1 MPPPEL
7 KREPESIPPE
17 LTTELEGAENGGV
30 GNEGVGK
37 EESNE
42 SIETSPE
49 TSPET
54 QTQPETSPETQPET
68 QPEPTKKPRGR
79 PKKETPKATPKA
91 APKATPKAPKAPK
104 APVRMKQPKPES
116 SDDEPLSQS
125 DMETLLLQ
133 YVASRQIS
141 LQEKRRSHWTN
152 LAGLA

>member
-1 MPPPEL
+1 MDISLEPIIPEL
-7 KREPESIPPE
+7 TREPEEKEESNDIPPPE
-17 LTTELEGAENGGV
+17 LTTESYEV
-30 GNEGVGK
+30 GSEAARK

-42 SIETSPE
+42 SIETP
-49 TSPET
+49 PET
-54 QTQPETSPETQPET
+54 QQETPPET

-79 PKKETPKATPKA
+79 PKKTETPKTPKTPKA
-91 APKATPKAPKAPK
+91 APKAPQAPKT
-104 APVRMKQPKPES
+104 PVRMKQPKTE

-141 LQEKRRSHWTN
+141 LQEKRRLHWAN